1 MNYEVTGRLIEIYRV
16 EVEADSRSEA
26 IEIAE
31 NMFECS
37 GKYKYHVDSDAQ
49 FTAYTQE
56 EL

>member
-37 GKYKYHVDSDAQ
+37 GKYKYHVDSDAE
-49 FTAYTQE
+49 FTAYDLE